1 MLSRSLLWKVGFVA
15 LVVLWGLAS
24 AQGQKKTAIAYP
36 TGYRKWTHVKSM
48 VIFSKENKL
57 FDRFSGLHNVYVNDA
72 GLAPLQ
78 QGKGYPDGSMFVFDL
93 QDVRTF
99 QGAIETKGR
108 KLLGVM
114 KKNAKLYPDTGG
126 WGFEVFQGDEQ
137 KGSLQDMKQ
146 CFSCHAAQKRTDFV
160 YSTYTP

>member
-1 MLSRSLLWKVGFVA
+1 MMSRNLLWKVGFVA
-15 LVVLWGLAS
+15 LVVSWGLAS

-48 VIFSKENKL
+48 VIFSKAHKL
-57 FDRFSGLHNVYVNDA
+57 LDRFGGLHAVYVNDT
-72 GLAPLQ
+72 GLLSLQ
-78 QGKGYPDGSMFVFDL
+78 QGKGYPDGSTFVFDL
-93 QDVRTF
+93 QDVWTF

-126 WGFEVFQGDEQ
+126 
-137 KGSLQDMKQ
+137 
-146 CFSCHAAQKRTDFV
+146 
-160 YSTYTP
+160 